1 MFNNQ
6 GGFDGYGNDHGGM
19 GGGGFNSPG
28 GFNTPGGFNSP
39 GVGSSQTKAKRAQKI
54 IPCNIAQIMQ
64 ATQNENDFKIGDVE
78 IHQVCIVAV
87 IRKAEM
93 SATNI
98 VYEVDDMSGP
108 VMEIRQWIDSDE
120 SSMDQQ
126 PTVHEENTYIK
137 VSGNVR
143 AFGGKRSIGPFRI
156 APISDLNQ
164 ITMHMAEVV
173 QAHMLLSKMANA
185 QNGNISGG
193 SMNQNQYRTP
203 VKGGMMG
210 GDMMGGGMMAPN
222 NGLNNVQ
229 TQIHQLITSC
239 HDEEGISMDYLS
251 TQLKGISRDSI
262 RKAVEFLS
270 SEGHIYSTIDDD
282 HFKSTES

>member
-6 GGFDGYGNDHGGM
+6 GGFDGFGNDQGGQGM

-28 GFNTPGGFNSP
+28 LGGGFNSP
-39 GVGSSQTKAKRAQKI
+39 GVGASQSKAKRAQKI

-64 ATQNENDFKIGDVE
+64 AAQNENDFKIGDVE
-78 IHQVCIVAV
+78 IHQVCIVGV
-87 IRKAEM
+87 IRKAEV

-98 VYEVDDMSGP
+98 VYDVDDMSGP
-108 VMEIRQWIDSDE
+108 IMEVRQWIDSDD

-126 PTVHEENTYIK
+126 PTVYEENTYIK

-156 APISDLNQ
+156 APIKDLNE
-164 ITMHMAEVV
+164 ISMHMAEVV
-173 QAHMLLSKMANA
+173 QSHMLLTKMATA
-185 QNGNISGG
+185 QNGNISTG
-193 SMNQNQYRTP
+193 SMADPNHYRTP
-203 VKGGMMG
+203 VKGGN
-210 GDMMGGGMMAPN
+210 MMGGGMMAPN
-222 NGLNNVQ
+222 NGLDNVQ

-251 TQLKGISRDSI
+251 GQLKGISRDSI